1 MPAARLYTAFGET
14 KNARKTHCPRGHL
27 YSDKKNKRGSRICRE
42 CKLLLYAE
50 KHKDDIPTLK
60 PTHCH
65 RGHAWTL
72 ENIGWNDVA
81 RTIRFCIT
89 CKRMRMAGEV

>member
-14 KNARKTHCPRGHL
+14 KTARQW
-27 YSDKKNKRGSRICRE
+27 GSRICRE

-60 PTHCH
+60 PIHCH